1 MSYTIKLQCL
11 QGDVMSMEQEI
22 MSKDPLVFDDS
33 DETEILNHLFTY
45 QIWKQHQQP
54 LSKDRA
60 RNIKKPS
67 WEKIV
72 LGDIH

>member
-33 DETEILNHLFTY
+33 DEIEILNHLFTY
-45 QIWKQHQQP
+45 QMWKQH
-54 LSKDRA
+54 
-60 RNIKKPS
+60 
-67 WEKIV
+67 
-72 LGDIH
+72 

>member
-45 QIWKQHQQP
+45 QMWKQH
-54 LSKDRA
+54 
-60 RNIKKPS
+60 
-67 WEKIV
+67 
-72 LGDIH
+72 